1 MSFRWQFGCG
11 CNLDKPETCYPRLL
25 WRSIKLDDCWDQ
37 LTRIGNLTG
46 TGLLLIRLDGPPEI
60 KPLYRGDDPSPYS
73 NDQIGISALKEEYG
87 QEARKIEYEYTQGL
101 YDKFGR
107 LLNFDGNDLEADTV
121 LTPMKI
127 QHFYFYSTTLQ
138 DAGVKTGSRI
148 KHYAFN
154 KYTTTFWSTE
164 NLEEPM
170 SFLVETFYIPPRMS
184 YLGFIFGSLKERWG
198 NTNLMVV
205 KCCETPATYLRT
217 AIIGQPDP
225 TRLTLR
231 PLNMVSEIRT
241 GRAEWGRELE
251 FELIKDRSKGEFT
264 YSHSGDQGV
273 ITYVPPPDINAEK
286 VDDTGYVETFFNYIK
301 RRWSFDNILFYE
313 TYTCTNDAFDI
324 NNELFKIVNE
334 DDSCTVSFANTTDA
348 NHVKT
353 GFVSY
358 VGAIETGKGKGKE
371 RFIRERYQSGYSID
385 ELIDV
390 NYKYTPFKK
399 FYEYDYPV
407 KWWGYHIYKNGW
419 HNSNLVTTSS
429 GARFACGAFANDPN
443 RLNNPY
449 RLNKSFAENN
459 YPKLEAP
466 SDFFT
471 YNNIRVRITLD
482 YILEKIYVIGL
493 GTGIDI
499 TGEVTLS
506 ELLLRLERNKRKVF
520 GNLILQSPV
529 VVGVNEM
536 KLNWKRSPYYSPLGR
551 PIFDENGEISSR
563 EGYPSYSYG
572 WNSHI
577 PSVKTRYKPTG
588 SSKIVI
594 SPDWG
599 LSTWFDTN
607 VDVGMKD
614 NLFYS
619 ENYLFYTTFSKK
631 VPVKQDYFQSQL
643 QDTSCE
649 VRVVCTKDQDAFDS
663 DDVSQEDEILNDI
676 KENIVEWIDL
686 KKETFRYKRPIQC
699 WTDNVFCVD
708 FKQQFFDENGT
719 KINLVES
726 KPE

>member
-1 MSFRWQFGCG
+1 MSFKWQFGCG

-25 WRSIKLDDCWDQ
+25 WRSIKLDDCRDQ

-73 NDQIGISALKEEYG
+73 NDQIGITALKEEYG
-87 QEARKIEYEYTQGL
+87 QAERKIEYEYTQGL

-127 QHFYFYSTTLQ
+127 QHFYFYKDILNS
-138 DAGVKTGSRI
+138 GGIKTRTRI

-154 KYTTTFWSTE
+154 KYTTTVGSTA
-164 NLEEPM
+164 NLEEPK

-184 YLGFIFGSLKERWG
+184 YLGYIFGSLKERWG

-217 AIIGQPDP
+217 LTIGQPDP
-225 TRLTLR
+225 TRLPLR

-241 GRAEWGRELE
+241 GRVEWERELE
-251 FELIKDRSKGEFT
+251 FELNKEVGKGLFRYSFSGNNGETTWLKLPFTGRLETADEAEF
-264 YSHSGDQGV
+264 
-273 ITYVPPPDINAEK
+273 INTLFRFVKE
-286 VDDTGYVETFFNYIK
+286 
-301 RRWSFDNILFYE
+301 RRSFDDYLFYE
-313 TYTCTNDAFDI
+313 TYLCSLNGTSV
-324 NNELFKIVNE
+324 NNESFKIVNE
-334 DDSCTVSFANTTDA
+334 NDACTVSFANTTDA
-348 NHVKT
+348 NQVKT

-358 VGAIETGKGKGKE
+358 VGAIETVKGTE
-371 RFIRERYQSGYSID
+371 RTISERYQSRYSID
-385 ELIDV
+385 DLIDD

-399 FYEYDYPV
+399 VYEYDYPV
-407 KWWGYHIYKNGW
+407 KWWGYHIYSASGRDGSHIHK
-419 HNSNLVTTSS
+419 TSS
-429 GARFACGAFANDPN
+429 GAVFACGAFANDPN

-449 RLNKSFAENN
+449 RINDYRIENY

-482 YILEKIYVIGL
+482 YILEKIYVVGL
-493 GTGIDI
+493 GTGLDI
-499 TGEVTLS
+499 TGNVTLS
-506 ELLLRLERNKRKVF
+506 ELLLRLERDKRKVF
-520 GNLILQSPV
+520 GDLFLQSPV

-536 KLNWKRSPYYSPLGR
+536 KLNWKRSPYYSSLGL
-551 PIFDENGEISSR
+551 PIFDENGEFSSR
-563 EGYPSYSYG
+563 EGDPSYLPPGQSF
-572 WNSHI
+572 
-577 PSVKTRYKPTG
+577 PSVKTRYKITG
-588 SSKIVI
+588 SSKVVI

-607 VDVGMKD
+607 VDVGWEND
-614 NLFYS
+614 LLSTNFYY
-619 ENYLFYTTFSKK
+619 N

-643 QDTSCE
+643 QDERCE
-649 VRVVCTKDQDAFDS
+649 VRVRCTKDQDAFDS
-663 DDVSQEDEILNDI
+663 DDISQEDEILNDI

-708 FKQQFFDENGT
+708 LKQQFFDENGT

-726 KPE
+726 NPE